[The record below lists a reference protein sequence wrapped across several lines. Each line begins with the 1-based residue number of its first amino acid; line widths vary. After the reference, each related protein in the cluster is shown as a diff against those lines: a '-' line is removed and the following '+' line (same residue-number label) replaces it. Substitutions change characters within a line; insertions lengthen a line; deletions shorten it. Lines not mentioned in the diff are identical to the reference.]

1 MWQPRLH
8 SLKDAENWSFE
19 RTLGSFVEERLPDA
33 VDAADAGVADVA
45 AMYACATVQQKF
57 GLANVNVGLVAF
69 SIEAQPMSDGAV
81 REAFDSCTDS
91 WTGRMWQIA
100 NRAEV

>member
-19 RTLGSFVEERLPDA
+19 RTLGSFVAWRLPDA
-33 VDAADAGVADVA
+33 VAADDAGVADVA
-45 AMYACATVQQKF
+45 AMYACVMVQRMF
-57 GLANVNVGLVAF
+57 GLANVGLVAF
-69 SIEAQPMSDGAV
+69 SIEAKLMSDGVV

-91 WTGRMWQIA
+91 STGKKWQIA